1 MNDINITGTP
11 PIPPQL
17 PSALS
22 ASAPLGEHPDD
33 RVPITGPVSAVEAML
48 RQPRRMLF
56 QLRQAG
62 APGIIGG
69 LLFVALLCAVV
80 YGVVVGTFSGGAQY
94 WIAPVK
100 IAGGMLVCAVICLPS
115 LYIFSCLAGSQARLI
130 EVVGLVAGLLVLT
143 TILLIGFAPVAW
155 VFSQS
160 TSSLAAMGALHLAFW
175 LVASFFGWRFLR
187 NGFKHLSAQSSGA
200 LYVWMFIFVIV
211 CVQMTT
217 ALRPIIGTSDTFFPD
232 PKEKKFFLAHWID
245 TMEKSS
251 ANKPVAPQR

>member
-1 MNDINITGTP
+1 MNDISITGTP
-11 PIPPQL
+11 PVPPPIPCAFP
-17 PSALS
+17 
-22 ASAPLGEHPDD
+22 ASTPLGEHPDD
-33 RVPITGPVSAVEAML
+33 RVPIAGPVSAVEAML
-48 RQPRRMLF
+48 RQPRRMIF

-62 APGIIGG
+62 APGIIAG
-69 LLFVALLCAVV
+69 LIFVSALCAVI
-80 YGVVVGTFSGGAQY
+80 YGVVVGTFSGGAQL
-94 WIAPVK
+94 WIAPAK
-100 IAGGMLVCAVICLPS
+100 IAGGLLVCALICLPS
-115 LYIFSCLAGSQARLI
+115 LYIFSCLSGSQARLI

-175 LVASFFGWRFLR
+175 LVATFFGWRFLR

-217 ALRPIIGTSDTFFPD
+217 ALRPIIGTSDTFL
-232 PKEKKFFLAHWID
+232 PKEKKFFVAHWLNV
-245 TMEKSS
+245 MEQAEK
-251 ANKPVAPQR
+251 ANPASPLR